1 MYPDLVS
8 GAFLGSDTVIGKIR
22 SYYNQGR
29 ILIGYHKSFTDVNV
43 VTPKR
48 HVAKNR
54 NFCDMSFPT
63 CDVSQNFAICCKK
76 SQNPCARCK
85 KSRNTYGRT

>member
-29 ILIGYHKSFTDVNV
+29 ILIGYHKSFTD
-43 VTPKR
+43 
-48 HVAKNR
+48 ALE
-54 NFCDMSFPT
+54 
-63 CDVSQNFAICCKK
+63 
-76 SQNPCARCK
+76 PCF
-85 KSRNTYGRT
+85 N

>member
-29 ILIGYHKSFTDVNV
+29 ILIGYHKSFTD
-43 VTPKR
+43 
-48 HVAKNR
+48 A
-54 NFCDMSFPT
+54 
-63 CDVSQNFAICCKK
+63 AIVGHDAETT
-76 SQNPCARCK
+76 S
-85 KSRNTYGRT
+85 YVYWD